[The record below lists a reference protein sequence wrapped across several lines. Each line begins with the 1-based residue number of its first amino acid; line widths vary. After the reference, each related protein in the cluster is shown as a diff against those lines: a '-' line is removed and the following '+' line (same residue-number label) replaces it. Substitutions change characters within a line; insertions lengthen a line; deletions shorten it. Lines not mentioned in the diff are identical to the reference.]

1 MLLTIISGGLFMCC
15 KTMPKQMSPV
25 SGFDPN
31 RFLGEWYEIARY
43 DFMFEKN
50 MSKVRAAYF
59 MNGNGTIKIVNSG
72 YDFVAQKYKTKTG
85 TAKFVGPQSEGR
97 LKVTFFWPFYS
108 GYNVVA
114 LDQNY
119 QYALIAGDNL
129 NLMWI
134 LSRTPT
140 IPDDIKNNYLD
151 IARQMG
157 YNTSKL
163 IWTLQ

>member
-1 MLLTIISGGLFMCC
+1 MCC

-85 TAKFVGPQSEGR
+85 TAKF
-97 LKVTFFWPFYS
+97 S
-108 GYNVVA
+108 GHSTA
-114 LDQNY
+114 
-119 QYALIAGDNL
+119 AI
-129 NLMWI
+129 M
-134 LSRTPT
+134 
-140 IPDDIKNNYLD
+140 
-151 IARQMG
+151 
-157 YNTSKL
+157 
-163 IWTLQ
+163 